1 MRNQYDNRTKYID
14 SGKRTQ
20 HLDTIY
26 NQLLEHFDAL
36 KGYTLD
42 EATDVVMASDWRPPS
57 SGLYEKYE
65 DKVLYLRGYFTSL
78 IRQRYLLPA

>member
-1 MRNQYDNRTKYID
+1 MRNQYDNSTKYID

-20 HLDTIY
+20 CLGTIY

-36 KGYTLD
+36 KGRTLD
-42 EATDVVMASDWRPPS
+42 DATDVVMANGWRPPS
-57 SGLYEKYE
+57 SELYETRE